1 MSKQVY
7 FVVSVDVDTN
17 RVFIDDDTFVAR
29 FGLDEQVWDN
39 ELNEWIEDPEMD
51 LYNQALKILNSK
63 PISKDGN

>member
-7 FVVSVDVDTN
+7 FVVSVDVETEK
-17 RVFIDDDTFVAR
+17 VFIDDDTFVAR

-63 PISKDGN
+63 PIAKDGN

>member
-7 FVVSVDVDTN
+7 FVVSVDVDTK

-51 LYNQALKILNSK
+51 LYNQALKILNST
-63 PISKDGN
+63 PIAKDGN